1 MQISGDIRYSISNV
15 CQEIAIITLGIR
27 SVCVRRHSSGRLV
40 EITRSFPMHTH
51 KTSQNVL
58 NSDKRTE
65 WRLDGPTPRRCVW
78 EMHSVWGW
86 DKTKGEG
93 IVLHENYFTRH
104 PTTGRKVWLSLSALL
119 ECFMIIPRLRWYM
132 DFTIL
137 P

>member
-1 MQISGDIRYSISNV
+1 
-15 CQEIAIITLGIR
+15 
-27 SVCVRRHSSGRLV
+27 
-40 EITRSFPMHTH
+40 MHTH

-93 IVLHENYFTRH
+93 VVLHENYFTRH
-104 PTTGRKVWLSLSALL
+104 PTTGRKVWLSLSSLL

-132 DFTIL
+132 DFYYPIL
-137 P
+137 KRWAERVHSTSVSGVQDHAPVLPDRRRQ